1 MKTQKE
7 QKEKEN
13 KTGDKMIIRLKEE
26 TVNEIFKNVN
36 NKEKKAKPYI
46 FNNKKNNN
54 ECSNL
59 LRLAI
64 NTVKRIISYAISKGK
79 TKEKH

>member
-1 MKTQKE
+1 MNDEKTIE
-7 QKEKEN
+7 HIN
-13 KTGDKMIIRLKEE
+13 
-26 TVNEIFKNVN
+26 NEIFKNVN
-36 NKEKKAKPYI
+36 NKEKKAKPHI

-54 ECSNL
+54 EYSNL

-64 NTVKRIISYAISKGK
+64 NRVKRIISYAISKGK

>member
-1 MKTQKE
+1 MND
-7 QKEKEN
+7 EK
-13 KTGDKMIIRLKEE
+13 IIEHIN
-26 TVNEIFKNVN
+26 NEIFKNVN
-36 NKEKKAKPYI
+36 NKEKKAKHHI
-46 FNNKKNNN
+46 FNTKKNNN
-54 ECSNL
+54 EGSNL

>member
-1 MKTQKE
+1 MND
-7 QKEKEN
+7 EK
-13 KTGDKMIIRLKEE
+13 IIEHIN
-26 TVNEIFKNVN
+26 NEIFKNVN
-36 NKEKKAKPYI
+36 NKEKKAKHHI

-64 NTVKRIISYAISKGK
+64 NIVKRIISYAISKRK
-79 TKEKH
+79 TKEKQNIK

>member
-1 MKTQKE
+1 MND
-7 QKEKEN
+7 EK
-13 KTGDKMIIRLKEE
+13 IIEHIN
-26 TVNEIFKNVN
+26 NEIFKNVN
-36 NKEKKAKPYI
+36 NKEKKAKPHI

-64 NTVKRIISYAISKGK
+64 NIVKRIISYAISKRK
-79 TKEKH
+79 TKEKQNIK

>member
-1 MKTQKE
+1 MND
-7 QKEKEN
+7 EK
-13 KTGDKMIIRLKEE
+13 IIEHIN
-26 TVNEIFKNVN
+26 NEIFKNVN
-36 NKEKKAKPYI
+36 NKEKKAKPHI

-64 NTVKRIISYAISKGK
+64 NIVKRIISYAISKRK
-79 TKEKH
+79 TKH

>member
-1 MKTQKE
+1 MND
-7 QKEKEN
+7 EK
-13 KTGDKMIIRLKEE
+13 IIEHIN
-26 TVNEIFKNVN
+26 NEIFKNVN
-36 NKEKKAKPYI
+36 NKEKKAKPHI

-59 LRLAI
+59 LRLVI

>member
-1 MKTQKE
+1 MND
-7 QKEKEN
+7 EK
-13 KTGDKMIIRLKEE
+13 IIEHIN
-26 TVNEIFKNVN
+26 NEIFKNVN
-36 NKEKKAKPYI
+36 NKEKKAKPHI

-64 NTVKRIISYAISKGK
+64 NIVKRIISYAISKRK
-79 TKEKH
+79 QKSKH

>member
-1 MKTQKE
+1 MND
-7 QKEKEN
+7 EK
-13 KTGDKMIIRLKEE
+13 IIEHIN
-26 TVNEIFKNVN
+26 NEIFKNVN
-36 NKEKKAKPYI
+36 NKEKKAKPHI

-64 NTVKRIISYAISKGK
+64 NIVKRIISYAISKGK

>member
-1 MKTQKE
+1 MKSL
-7 QKEKEN
+7 
-13 KTGDKMIIRLKEE
+13 KMKIIRK
-26 TVNEIFKNVN
+26 
-36 NKEKKAKPYI
+36 KKAKPHI

-54 ECSNL
+54 EGSNL

>member
-1 MKTQKE
+1 MND
-7 QKEKEN
+7 EK
-13 KTGDKMIIRLKEE
+13 IIEHIN
-26 TVNEIFKNVN
+26 NEIFKNEI
-36 NKEKKAKPYI
+36 NKEKKAKPHI

-64 NTVKRIISYAISKGK
+64 NTVKRIISYAISKRK
-79 TKEKH
+79 TKEKQNIK